1 MITRTVTYKDFNG
14 NECSEKLYFNLSK
27 PELVKLDA
35 YYNGFMRRLD
45 EIKEERDQYALY
57 EMFEKLILDSYGV
70 KSEDG
75 KRFVKSKE
83 LSENFYQSAAYEAF
97 FMDLIS
103 DEELMNSF
111 MTGLANA
118 E

>member
-1 MITRTVTYKDFNG
+1 MITRNVTYNDYNG
-14 NECSEKLYFNLSK
+14 ESRTEKLYFNLSK

-35 YYNGFMRRLD
+35 YYNGFMRKLN
-45 EIKEERDQYALY
+45 EVQETRDQYALY
-57 EMFEKLILDSYGV
+57 EMFEKLILDSYGI

-83 LSENFYQSAAYEAF
+83 LSESFLQSAAYESL

-103 DEELMNSF
+103 NEETMKSF
-111 MTGLANA
+111 MEGLANV